1 MVRQMIW
8 IRKRGF
14 TLIEL
19 LVVIAIIAILV
30 ALLLPAVQQAREAAR
45 RSQCKANLKQYGLA
59 LHNYHDVHSKF
70 PSAGTPS
77 AATWNARPNIG
88 WQVRILPYNDQT
100 PLYELVDMDLTTPG
114 YDALDGNGK
123 RLRQINVPY
132 AVCPSDGAPRIDANW
147 AQSNYSGSIGR
158 ANSPSASGA
167 CNQPQQT
174 WGDPSASGHGNSH
187 NPNNA
192 RGMFTRFGVSL
203 AIQNVTDGTSN
214 VIMVGEILPVCVDH
228 ASGWWNNNGS
238 GNAHAGTI
246 VAINDNRT
254 CPVPYKT
261 EDDTGVCSAANNWA
275 YSWGFRS
282 AHAGGAHFL
291 MADGSVHFLN
301 QNMDM
306 QTYNWLGDRRDG
318 NTVEFNN

>member
-1 MVRQMIW
+1 MVRQMIS

-45 RSQCKANLKQYGLA
+45 RSQCKANLKQYGIA
-59 LHNYHDVHSKF
+59 LHNYHDVSNRF
-70 PSAGTPS
+70 PSGHS
-77 AATWNARPNIG
+77 SWNNAPNIG
-88 WQVRILPYNDQT
+88 WQVRILPFNDQA
-100 PLYELVDMDLTTPG
+100 PLYELVDMNRTNA
-114 YDALDGNGK
+114 YDSPYGDGSP
-123 RLRQINVPY
+123 LRKHNVPY
-132 AVCPSDGAPRIDANW
+132 ALCPSDGVPQIDANW

-174 WGDPSASGHGNSH
+174 WGDPSASGHGNSN

-192 RGMFTRFGVSL
+192 RGMFSRFGVSL
-203 AIQNVTDGTSN
+203 AIKNVVDGTSN

-228 ASGWWNNNGS
+228 GSGWWNMNGS

-254 CPVPYKT
+254 CPVPYQT
-261 EDDTGVCSAANNWA
+261 EDDTGACRNKNNWS

-291 MADGSVHFLN
+291 FVDGSVHFLN
-301 QNMDM
+301 QNIDM

-318 NTVEFNN
+318 NTVEFQ